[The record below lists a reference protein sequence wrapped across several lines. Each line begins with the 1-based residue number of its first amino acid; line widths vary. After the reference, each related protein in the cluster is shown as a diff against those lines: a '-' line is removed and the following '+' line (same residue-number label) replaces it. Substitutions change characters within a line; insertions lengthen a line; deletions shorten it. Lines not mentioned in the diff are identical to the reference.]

1 MKKIYFSL
9 MLFATLFVSSCSMD
23 TKPFGAL
30 DDQTAIRDKADLRQ
44 FRNNLY
50 TGFRSAT
57 SGGWL
62 YIQDLM
68 MDEFHGVIG
77 NGNRNGEINNGIILS
92 SNGDIESFWASCYSR
107 IAVSNSVIEK
117 ADGLLAKEGITD
129 ADKAEI
135 GRYRAEA
142 YFSRAYFYFFL
153 ADHFCQSYTQTNPE
167 AEHSGLPLSVT
178 YNPSGNIAIYPD
190 RSTLVE
196 TFKLIQDDLD
206 EAYTGLKAYEAS
218 GASDVANLLSPNSAF
233 LSSYAVE
240 AMQARVALV
249 KGDWATALAKAKDV
263 IECGRYQLT
272 TIADYA
278 KLWTDDEGT
287 EVIWRPYRDKA
298 DELGSSTGGAYLSSN
313 NQFCD
318 YLPTYPTLSEYS
330 DDGDCRFEAF
340 FSVNQTLKIEGSSYV
355 AYQFSKF
362 PGNVALRTS
371 DANNLVNMTKPFRLS
386 EMYLIAAEAC
396 ARSGQDGSQ
405 YLNDFLVNR
414 VEDYRSATYST
425 DQLLNTTLKQRK
437 LEFIGEGFRMS
448 DLRRTHQ
455 GFTRQA
461 THPEITGAG
470 LPSIDN
476 VIVRAGAGLSYSAD
490 DYRYTWP
497 IPKSELDA
505 NPHLAGQQN
514 PGYAN

>member
-1 MKKIYFSL
+1 

-23 TKPFGAL
+23 TKPFGSL
-30 DDQTAIRDKADLRQ
+30 DDQTAIRDKEDLHQ

-57 SGGWL
+57 AGSWL
-62 YIQDLM
+62 YVQDLM

-77 NGNRNGEINNGIILS
+77 NSNRNGIINNGNILPS
-92 SNGDIESFWASCYSR
+92 TNEIESFWASCYSR
-107 IAVSNSVIEK
+107 VAVSNSVIEK
-117 ADGLLAKEGITD
+117 ADGLLAKKGLSD

-142 YFSRAYFYFFL
+142 YFSRAYFFFFL
-153 ADHFCQSYTQTNPE
+153 ADHYCQSYTQTNPE

-178 YNPSGNIAIYPD
+178 YNPSGNVAIYPD
-190 RSTLVE
+190 RSTLAE

-206 EAYTGLKAYEAS
+206 EAYKGLKAYEAS
-218 GASDVANLLSPNSAF
+218 GASDVAALLSPNSAY
-233 LSSYAVE
+233 LSSYAIE

-263 IECGRYQLT
+263 IESGRYQLT
-272 TIADYA
+272 SIADYA
-278 KLWTDDEGT
+278 KLWADDEGS
-287 EVIWRPYRDKA
+287 EVIWRPFRSKPG
-298 DELGSSTGGAYLSSN
+298 ELGSSTGGAYISSN
-313 NQFCD
+313 NQSCD
-318 YLPTYPTLSEYS
+318 YLPTYPTLIGYG
-330 DDGDCRFEAF
+330 DGDCRFGVF
-340 FSVNQTLKIEGSSYV
+340 FSVNQTLNVEGERYT

-362 PGNVALRTS
+362 SGNVALRT
-371 DANNLVNMTKPFRLS
+371 DDTNNLINMTKPFRLS

-396 ARSGQDGSQ
+396 ARTNQDGSQ
-405 YLNDFLVNR
+405 YMNDFLAKR
-414 VEDYRSATYST
+414 IEDYQSASYTS
-425 DQLLNTTLKQRK
+425 DQLLSTALMQRK

-461 THPEITGAG
+461 THPEIADAG
-470 LPSIDN
+470 LTPIDGI
-476 VIVRAGAGLSYSAD
+476 IVVAGAGLSYTD
-490 DYRYTWP
+490 DDHRFTWP

-505 NPHLAGQQN
+505 NPHLVGQQN
-514 PGYAN
+514 PGYSN

>member
-9 MLFATLFVSSCSMD
+9 LLFATLFVSSCSMD

-30 DDQTAIRDKADLRQ
+30 DDQTAIRDKEDLRQ

-77 NGNRNGEINNGIILS
+77 NGNRNGESNNGIILS
-92 SNGDIESFWASCYSR
+92 SNGDIKSLWASCYSR
-107 IAVSNSVIEK
+107 IAVSNKVIEK
-117 ADGLLAKEGITD
+117 ADGLLAKEDVTD

-167 AEHSGLPLSVT
+167 AEHSGLPLSVS
-178 YNPSGNIAIYPD
+178 YNPSGDIATYPD

-206 EAYTGLKAYEAS
+206 EAYVGLKAYEAT
-218 GASDVANLLSPNSAF
+218 GASDVAALLSPNAAYV
-233 LSSYAVE
+233 SSYAIE

-263 IECGRYQLT
+263 IESGRYRLT
-272 TIADYA
+272 SIADYA
-278 KLWTDDEGT
+278 KLWTDDEGS
-287 EVIWRPYRDKA
+287 EVIWRPFRSKPS
-298 DELGSSTGGAYLSSN
+298 ELGSSTGAAYLSTN

-318 YLPTYPTLSEYS
+318 YLPTYPTLIGYG
-330 DDGDCRFEAF
+330 DGDCRFDAF
-340 FSVNQTLKIEGSSYV
+340 FSLNQTLKVEGGNYV

-362 PGNVALRTS
+362 PGNVALRTDES
-371 DANNLVNMTKPFRLS
+371 NNLINMTKPFRLS

-396 ARSGQDGSQ
+396 ARTNQDGSQ
-405 YLNDFLVNR
+405 YMNDFLANR
-414 VEDYRSATYST
+414 VEDYQNATYTSE
-425 DQLLNTTLKQRK
+425 QLLNTSLAQRK
-437 LEFIGEGFRMS
+437 LELIGEGFRMS
-448 DLRRTHQ
+448 DLRRTHK
-455 GFTRQA
+455 GFTRNA
-461 THPEITGAG
+461 KHPEISDAG
-470 LPSIDN
+470 LPSIDGI
-476 VIVRAGAGLSYSAD
+476 IVKAGSALSYSDD
-490 DYRYTWP
+490 DYRFTWP

-514 PGYAN
+514 PGYGN